1 MSYPDIT
8 DPENH
13 IWYKT
18 NVDDIPEL
26 TLRDN
31 LCIELV
37 TKKETDVIQSA
48 INLFNSEISWDG
60 MFDLEEALKRMSNGE
75 RFYILHEEGKLL
87 GHIWIKDD
95 SYFYNFFVT
104 QNRTKGDSQAFLSNV
119 LYGTMIEDVNFWVA
133 RDNARALAF
142 YDKMS
147 FKRLVV

>member
-1 MSYPDIT
+1 MSYPNIT

-18 NVDDIPEL
+18 NIEEVPEII
-26 TLRDN
+26 LRDS

-37 TKKETDVIQSA
+37 TKNEIDIIQKA
-48 INLFNSEISWDG
+48 IDLFNSEISWDG
-60 MFDLEEALKRMSNGE
+60 MFNVEEALERMSNKE

-87 GHIWIKDD
+87 GHIWIKND

-119 LYGTMIEDVNFWVA
+119 LYGTMLDVVNFWVA
-133 RDNARALAF
+133 RDNVRALAF
-142 YDKMS
+142 YDNMN
-147 FKRLVV
+147 FKRVD

>member
-1 MSYPDIT
+1 MSYPNIT

-18 NVDDIPEL
+18 NIEEVPEII
-26 TLRDN
+26 LRDS

-37 TKKETDVIQSA
+37 TKNEIDIIQKA
-48 INLFNSEISWDG
+48 IDLFNSEISWDG
-60 MFDLEEALKRMSNGE
+60 MFNVEESLKRMSNKE

-87 GHIWIKDD
+87 GHIWIKND

-119 LYGTMIEDVNFWVA
+119 LYGTMLDVVNFWVA
-133 RDNARALAF
+133 RDNVRALAF
-142 YDKMS
+142 YDNMN
-147 FKRLVV
+147 FKRVD